1 MTRVGA
7 AYRAIGAA
15 AASLPSESALLDGA
29 GLVAHVYSTPLS
41 EVLAMELRDLDAW
54 ARAAAALLRRLNGR

>member
-1 MTRVGA
+1 MGDAHRP
-7 AYRAIGAA
+7 IGAM
-15 AASLPSESALLDGA
+15 AASLPSESALRDGA

-41 EVLAMELRDLDAW
+41 EVLAMELRDPDAW